1 MRQRLE
7 ELRLLH
13 RGQIAVSIA
22 EMCLLPFGLYGRKMK
37 QWMMLDQ
44 ENMETLEV
52 SGGRRCSR
60 GCLGRWVVVC

>member
-13 RGQIAVSIA
+13 RGQKAVSIA

-37 QWMMLDQ
+37 QWLMLDQ
-44 ENMETLEV
+44 NTETDV
-52 SGGRRCSR
+52 R
-60 GCLGRWVVVC
+60 GFQWV